1 MKSLPEAQM
10 QICGTAGKDG
20 AIWTQPKDRQ
30 KTPEQDRLHSF
41 SVGLN

>member
-1 MKSLPEAQM
+1 MKSLPAAQM

-20 AIWTQPKDRQ
+20 AIWTQLKDRQ
-30 KTPEQDRLHSF
+30 KTPGQDCLHAF